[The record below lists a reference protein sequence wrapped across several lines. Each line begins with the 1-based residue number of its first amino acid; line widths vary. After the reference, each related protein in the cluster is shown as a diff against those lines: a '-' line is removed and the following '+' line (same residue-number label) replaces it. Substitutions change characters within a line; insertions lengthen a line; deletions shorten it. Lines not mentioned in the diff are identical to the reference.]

1 LGNATLATARQVA
14 ACHAEAFGV
23 GGLDVNMSRAATFSI
38 VLLCWAAIYL
48 PALGSLEIKGEEGRR
63 ILPAVTML
71 DTGNYLVPQV
81 GSEPYYRKPPLVN
94 WLVAASFKLTGH
106 RNEWTARLP
115 SVLCVLAV
123 ALAFIT
129 VARASLGT
137 NGSLIAALIWMVNF
151 GMIEK
156 GRLIEIEALYVSL
169 FGLSLVCW
177 LSWWQRERSPWLT
190 WIVPSI
196 FLGLGVLAKGP
207 VHLLFFYA
215 VVVAVL
221 YRAGD
226 LRKLRHPAHL
236 AGILIVL
243 GIFAA
248 WAIPSWQAMR
258 GKNLAQTWSIQ
269 LTGRL
274 TGDDF
279 KLGNWLLNIP
289 RALAY
294 FLPWTLLL
302 PLVRGAELPTPR
314 ETNLLRALTW
324 GCALPFLVVNLLP
337 GALPR
342 YSMPVL
348 VPASW
353 LMAMTLTASEIRL
366 PAWWRVPQVPPAKR
380 RLRLLII
387 TAVAAGI
394 ALCLYAI
401 AVVPYLQRRS
411 KVKPI
416 AAQIDGLVPNSEP
429 LYAVDPDYQP
439 FLFYIRSRLIYVSR
453 IDDLPLSA
461 RYLLI
466 QPGKERQVM
475 ETERWAPLHARPI
488 FTVTDYRKRTVILLK
503 VSDGNP

>member
-1 LGNATLATARQVA
+1 
-14 ACHAEAFGV
+14 
-23 GGLDVNMSRAATFSI
+23 MSRVASFSI
-38 VLLCWAAIYL
+38 VVLCWAAIYL
-48 PALGSLEIKGEEGRR
+48 PGLGSLEIKGEEGRR
-63 ILPAVTML
+63 ILPAVAML
-71 DTGNYLVPQV
+71 ETGNYLVPQV

-94 WLVAASFKLTGH
+94 WLVAASFKLTGI

-129 VARASLGT
+129 IARASLGAR
-137 NGSLIAALIWMVNF
+137 GSLIAALIWMVNF

-169 FGLSLVCW
+169 FGLALICW
-177 LSWWQRERSPWLT
+177 LSWWSERRSAWLVWTAPW
-190 WIVPSI
+190 I

-215 VVVAVL
+215 IAVAVL
-221 YRAGD
+221 HRTGE

-236 AGILIVL
+236 AGILILL

-248 WAIPSWQAMR
+248 WAVPYWQAMR
-258 GKNLAQTWSIQ
+258 GDSLGQTWSVQ
-269 LTGRL
+269 LTGRF

-279 KLGNWLLNIP
+279 KIGSWLLNIP
-289 RALAY
+289 RGLAY

-302 PLVRGAELPTPR
+302 PLVPGAVFPTSR
-314 ETNLLRALTW
+314 EKNLVHALAW
-324 GCALPFLVVNLLP
+324 GCAIPFLVVNLLP

-348 VPASW
+348 VPAAW
-353 LMAMTLTASEIRL
+353 LMAMTLSASEIRA
-366 PAWWRVPQVPPAKR
+366 PGWWRKLGTSSPAS
-380 RLRLLII
+380 RLRIVII
-387 TAVAAGI
+387 AAIAAGL
-394 ALCLYAI
+394 ALCLYAVV
-401 AVVPYLQRRS
+401 VVPHLQRRS

-416 AAQIDGLVPNSEP
+416 AAQIDALVPDSEP

-439 FLFYIRSRLIYVSR
+439 FLFYIRSRLVYVSR
-453 IDDLPLSA
+453 VNELPLAA

-466 QPGKERQVM
+466 QPEKERQVV
-475 ETERWAPLHARPI
+475 ESERWSPLRARPI

-503 VSDGNP
+503 VGEGNP

>member
-1 LGNATLATARQVA
+1 
-14 ACHAEAFGV
+14 
-23 GGLDVNMSRAATFSI
+23 MSRAAHLVLVI
-38 VLLCWAAIYL
+38 VCWAAIYL

-71 DTGNYLVPQV
+71 DTGDYLVPQV
-81 GSEPYYRKPPLVN
+81 GSEPFFRKPPLVN
-94 WLVAASFKLTGH
+94 WLVAASFKLTGL

-115 SVLCVLAV
+115 SVLAVLAV
-123 ALAFIT
+123 ALVFLT
-129 VARASLGT
+129 VARASLGA
-137 NGSLIAALIWMVNF
+137 NGSLIAALVWMVNF

-169 FGLSLVCW
+169 VGIALVCW
-177 LSWWQRERSPWLT
+177 ISWWQQRRSPWLL
-190 WIVPSI
+190 WIVPSV

-221 YRAGD
+221 HRAGE

-236 AGILIVL
+236 AGIVIML

-248 WAIPSWQAMR
+248 WAVPYARAME
-258 GKNLAQTWSIQ
+258 GANVAQTWSLQ
-269 LTGRL
+269 LTGRF

-279 KLGNWLLNIP
+279 KLGSWLLNLP
-289 RALAY
+289 RGLAY

-302 PLVRGAELPTPR
+302 PLVLGAELPIRR
-314 ETNLLRALTW
+314 ETNLLHALAW
-324 GCALPFLVVNLLP
+324 GCAVPFLVLNLLP

-353 LMAMTLTASEIRL
+353 LMAMTLAATEIRP
-366 PAWWRVPQVPPAKR
+366 PAWWRALPIPPAPR
-380 RLRLLII
+380 RLRLVLGLAI
-387 TAVAAGI
+387 VAGI
-394 ALCLYAI
+394 GMCLYAVV
-401 AVVPYLQRRS
+401 AVPALQHRA

-416 AAQIDGLVPNSEP
+416 AAQVDALVPPAEP

-439 FLFYIRSRLIYVSR
+439 FLFYVRSRLVYVDR
-453 IDDLPLSA
+453 VDDLPLSA
-461 RYLLI
+461 SYLLV
-466 QPGKERQVM
+466 QPDKQEPAM
-475 ETERWAPLHARPI
+475 KSERWAPRHARPI
-488 FTVTDYRKRTVILLK
+488 FTVTDYRNRTVILLK
-503 VSDGNP
+503 VSDANP

>member
-1 LGNATLATARQVA
+1 
-14 ACHAEAFGV
+14 
-23 GGLDVNMSRAATFSI
+23 MSRAATFSI

-48 PALGSLEIKGEEGRR
+48 PGLGWLEIKGEEGRR

-71 DTGNYLVPQV
+71 ETGNWLVPQV

-94 WLVAASFKLTGH
+94 WLVAVSFEITRH

-115 SVLCVLAV
+115 SVLCVLGV
-123 ALAFIT
+123 ALAFVT

-156 GRLIEIEALYVSL
+156 GRLIEIEAPYVSL

-177 LSWWQRERSPWLT
+177 LSWWHQRRSPWFMWT
-190 WIVPSI
+190 VPSV

-215 VVVAVL
+215 VVVAIL
-221 YRAGD
+221 YRAGE

-236 AGILIVL
+236 AGIMIVF

-248 WAIPSWQAMR
+248 WAIPYWQAMR
-258 GKNLAQTWSIQ
+258 GANLAQTWSMQ

-289 RALAY
+289 RGLAY

-324 GCALPFLVVNLLP
+324 GCAVPFVVVNLLP

-353 LMAMTLTASEIRL
+353 LMAMTLSASEIRL
-366 PAWWRVPQVPPAKR
+366 PAWWRALQIPPAKR
-380 RLRLLII
+380 RLRLVIF
-387 TAVAAGI
+387 TASAAGI
-394 ALCLYAI
+394 AICLYAV
-401 AVVPYLQRRS
+401 AVIPALQQRS

-416 AAQIDGLVPNSEP
+416 AAQIDALVPESEP
-429 LYAVDPDYQP
+429 LYAVDLDYQP
-439 FLFYIRSRLIYVSR
+439 FLFYIRSRLVYVSR
-453 IDDLPLSA
+453 IDDLPPSA

-466 QPGKERQVM
+466 QPDKERRVM
-475 ETERWAPLHARPI
+475 ESERWAPLHARPI
-488 FTVTDYRKRTVILLK
+488 LTVTDYRKRTVILAK

>member
-1 LGNATLATARQVA
+1 MPRSTSLL
-14 ACHAEAFGV
+14 
-23 GGLDVNMSRAATFSI
+23 I
-38 VLLCWAAIYL
+38 VMALWAAIYL
-48 PALGSLEIKGEEGRR
+48 PGLGSLEIKGEEGRR

-71 DTGNYLVPQV
+71 ESGDYLIPQV
-81 GSEPYYRKPPLVN
+81 GSEPYFRKPPLVN

-123 ALAFIT
+123 ALAFLA
-129 VARASLGT
+129 VARASLGA

-169 FGLSLVCW
+169 FGVSLVCW
-177 LSWWQRERSPWLT
+177 LSWWQQRRSSWLT
-190 WIVPSI
+190 WTVPWI
-196 FLGLGVLAKGP
+196 FLGLGLLAKGP
-207 VHLLFFYA
+207 LHLFFFYA
-215 VVVAVL
+215 IAVAVL
-221 YRAGD
+221 YREGEV
-226 LRKLRHPAHL
+226 RKLRSIAHL
-236 AGILIVL
+236 AGVLVML

-248 WAIPSWQAMR
+248 WAVPYWQAMR
-258 GKNLAQTWSIQ
+258 GANLVQTWSVQ
-269 LTGRL
+269 FTGRL

-279 KLGNWLLNIP
+279 KLDKWLLNIP
-289 RALAY
+289 RGLAY

-302 PLVRGAELPTPR
+302 PLVRGASLPTPR
-314 ETNLLRALTW
+314 ETDLLRALTW
-324 GCALPFLVVNLLP
+324 GCAISFLVVNLLP
-337 GALPR
+337 GGLPR
-342 YSMPVL
+342 YSMPAL

-353 LMAMTLTASEIRL
+353 LMAMALSASEIRA
-366 PAWWRVPQVPPAKR
+366 PGWWRSLGIPSPER
-380 RLRLLII
+380 RLRFVLI

-401 AVVPYLQRRS
+401 AIVPYLQRRS

-416 AAQIDGLVPNSEP
+416 AAQIDSLVPNSEP
-429 LYAVDPDYQP
+429 LYALDPDYQP
-439 FLFYIRSRLIYVSR
+439 FLFYIRSRLVYVSR

-466 QPGKERQVM
+466 QPEKERQIM
-475 ETERWAPLHARPI
+475 ETEQWAPLHARPI
-488 FTVTDYRKRTVILLK
+488 LTVTDYRKRTVILAK